1 MPSNPIWLLMTSSHI
16 QILGVLCCFSS
27 VPMCK
32 PVTGLSSESV
42 LFGMKM
48 ISIKIYRCA
57 FTTKFITPV
66 VLCQGIF
73 KNQKLVR
80 ILNNFLSKRPEN
92 WGLVLN
98 FSKGFSKSQQDILNS
113 ELTVSEK
120 FVTRFYSISFF
131 FNSCQSSI
139 AIWAYLFISRGKNCK
154 NFPKFHLWV
163 WFF

>member
-1 MPSNPIWLLMTSSHI
+1 MTSSQI
-16 QILGVLCCFSS
+16 QILEVFCCFSS

-32 PVTGLSSESV
+32 LVTGLSSESL

-48 ISIKIYRCA
+48 FSMKISRCA
-57 FTTKFITPV
+57 FTTTFITPV
-66 VLCQGIF
+66 VLCQGIL

-139 AIWAYLFISRGKNCK
+139 AI
-154 NFPKFHLWV
+154 
-163 WFF
+163 

>member
-1 MPSNPIWLLMTSSHI
+1 MTSSHI

-98 FSKGFSKSQQDILNS
+98 FSKGFSKSLQDILNS

-120 FVTRFYSISFF
+120 FVTRFYSISFI

-139 AIWAYLFISRGKNCK
+139 AI
-154 NFPKFHLWV
+154 
-163 WFF
+163 